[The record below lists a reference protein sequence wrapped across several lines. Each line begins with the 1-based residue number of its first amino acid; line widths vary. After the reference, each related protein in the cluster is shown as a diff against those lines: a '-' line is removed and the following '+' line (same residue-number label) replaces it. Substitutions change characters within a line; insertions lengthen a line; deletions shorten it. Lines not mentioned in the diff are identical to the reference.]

1 MKKRK
6 IDNLKTNVETSEFF
20 RLDGQPAIHKIEIT
34 KGAVQFTKLKYP
46 DELKSQFSA
55 MNSSSGDS
63 HFNIALEW
71 QQFRE
76 LSEDHGFG
84 LCYSALSN
92 GDGGP
97 YDGFNVDKIIS
108 RIKSDKGDDVWKII
122 EAHLSQFEENS
133 VSYKMFLYAAW
144 AQFFEEPFEERWL
157 AANALHAAYVLE
169 DYFAFGYLTALLDQ
183 KVNNNETHLL
193 RGKKNVESAKLG
205 GQARSRQQNL
215 KTKETLSEMARMI
228 KNGQS
233 ISRSA
238 TLAYNNGYGSSEA
251 ANKRLWTRHSK
262 K

>member
-6 IDNLKTNVETSEFF
+6 NDNLNTNVETNEFPG
-20 RLDGQPAIHKIEIT
+20 LDGQSVFQTMKIT
-34 KGAVQFTKLKYP
+34 KGAVQFTKIKYP
-46 DELKSQFSA
+46 DELKPQFDA

-63 HFNIALEW
+63 QFNLALEW

-76 LSEDHGFG
+76 LSEDHGFS

-92 GDGGP
+92 GGGAP

-108 RIKSDKGDDVWKII
+108 RIKWDKGDDVWKRI
-122 EAHLSQFEENS
+122 EVHLSQFEENS
-133 VSYKMFLYAAW
+133 VSYKMVLYAVW

-183 KVNNNETHLL
+183 KVNSNETHML

-205 GQARSRQQNL
+205 GQIRSRQVNL
-215 KTKETLSEMARMI
+215 KTNETLREMARMI
-228 KNGQS
+228 NNGQT

-238 TLAYNNGYGSSEA
+238 ALAYNNGYGSSEA